1 MSESP
6 IPDDV
11 RRFIQHCIP
20 SVPFLEAL
28 LLLRDTP
35 QQAWDSAQLASR
47 LYLGT
52 TAAAK
57 LLLRLQRADIIA
69 ADGACYRYRPGT
81 PELADILDRLAQVYA
96 SHLVEV
102 STLIHSKPHR
112 KAQLFA
118 DAFIWRKDE

>member
-1 MSESP
+1 MTESP

-11 RRFIQHCIP
+11 RRFVQHCIP
-20 SVPFLEAL
+20 SVPFLEAVL
-28 LLLRDTP
+28 LMRETP
-35 QQAWDSAQLASR
+35 QQAWDSAQLAGR
-47 LYLGT
+47 LYLGI

-57 LLLRLQRADIIA
+57 LLLRLQRADIVA
-69 ADGACYRYRPGT
+69 ADGASYRYQPGT
-81 PELADILDRLAQVYA
+81 PELGQILDRLAQVYA
-96 SHLVEV
+96 SQLVEV